1 MKSVV
6 FFCLG
11 MAVGGITGYILA
23 KQKYEQIAQ
32 EEIDSI
38 KERYTVPK
46 GRRNVKSAEDES
58 EDKTYDERFGA
69 SSIVTPKSSDKERR
83 DYKAMAKDYGDPNG
97 GDIPVLNT
105 NYEMPD
111 VIPPAAFGEDEEYE
125 QCYYTYYAGDNTL
138 VDSETETPVPND
150 TVAELVGLDTLSRFD
165 EYEHGYVYSVNHSLK
180 MYFRIEYVDREF
192 YAE

>member
-1 MKSVV
+1 MKTVV

-11 MAVGGITGYILA
+11 AAVGGITGYILS
-23 KQKYEQIAQ
+23 KQKYEAIAQ

-46 GRRNVKSAEDES
+46 GRRNSSRKEEPEDNS
-58 EDKTYDERFGA
+58 YDERFGV
-69 SSIVTPKSSDKERR
+69 SSIVTPKSSDKDKRKYES
-83 DYKAMAKDYGDPNG
+83 MAKNYGEPNG
-97 GDIPVLNT
+97 GDVPVLHMD
-105 NYEMPD
+105 YQMPD
-111 VIPPAAFGEDEEYE
+111 VIPPAAFGEDTEYE
-125 QCYYTYYAGDNTL
+125 QCYYSYYARDNTL

-150 TVAELVGLDTLSRFD
+150 TIAELIGIDTLSRFD
-165 EYEHGYVYSVNHSLK
+165 EFEHGYVYSVNHSLK